1 MSSGVSSISGPGPV
15 SPKSLRPLSL
25 GRRQFVRTQFL
36 VAGGL
41 LACPAALLNAQ
52 PGQVREAET
61 RLSKFFAVS
70 QKLLHPLPVDT
81 HLDRR
86 VAARLLAALN
96 REYPSFP
103 QQLDLFP
110 DNPGEGE
117 QHSPLARL
125 IIAAWFLGIVGKE
138 LVTYERAMMYRLTSD
153 VFPVRSYCVG
163 EPGAWA
169 KAPEMKFGRV

>member
-1 MSSGVSSISGPGPV
+1 MSSGVSSVSGSGPV
-15 SPKSLRPLSL
+15 FRKSPYPPSLD
-25 GRRQFVRTQFL
+25 RRQFVRTQFL
-36 VAGGL
+36 LAGGM

-52 PGQVREAET
+52 PGEVKEAET

-70 QKLLHPLPVDT
+70 QKLLRPLPVDT
-81 HLDRR
+81 LLDRR

-110 DNPGEGE
+110 GDPGEGE
-117 QHSPLARL
+117 QRSPLARL

-153 VFPVRSYCVG
+153 AFPVRSYCVG
-163 EPGAWA
+163 EPGSWA
-169 KAPEMKFGRV
+169 KAPDLKFGRV